1 MEALTLSSS
10 DTTPQNGIHGDW
22 RASEDQHDI
31 NFDLPLNAPPVPTPH
46 SYSINGRTTAAQ
58 SPPQASRPRPLTRL
72 QAPRTEI
79 RPTLRNPESMGN
91 SDFHGRIPSLTA
103 EQLSHL
109 PALRLVVTSSTGVNH
124 IDLRE
129 CRRRGI
135 AAANSGNVY
144 AEDVAD
150 TAVGLLID
158 VLRRISAADRYVRSG
173 LWPVKVEYPLG
184 SKLAGKRVGIISLG
198 NIGLEVAKRLE
209 AFGCIICYNS
219 RKKKPSVP
227 FTFYL
232 DVCDLAANCDILV
245 ICCALTDKTHHMINK
260 EVLLALGKEGVVV
273 NIARGAVIDEKAFVQ
288 CLVQGDIAGAGL
300 DVFEREPN
308 VPKDLLE
315 LENVVLSP
323 HRAVFTAESFWD
335 CFEYISGNLKAFF
348 SNKPLLSPVVEE

>member
-1 MEALTLSSS
+1 MAEQQRHNHLPKLLVLGISPVFRLHEQKFAQRFEILRAWE
-10 DTTPQNGIHGDW
+10 TPIFT
-22 RASEDQHDI
+22 EE
-31 NFDLPLNAPPVPTPH
+31 F
-46 SYSINGRTTAAQ
+46 
-58 SPPQASRPRPLTRL
+58 QASH
-72 QAPRTEI
+72 APHVRAMLCWGGT
-79 RPTLRNPESMGN
+79 PV
-91 SDFHGRIPSLTA
+91 TA

-129 CRRRGI
+129 CHRRGI
-135 AAANSGNVY
+135 AVANSGNVY
-144 AEDVAD
+144 AQDVAD

-158 VLRRISAADRYVRSG
+158 VLRRISAADRYVRGG
-173 LWPVKVEYPLG
+173 LWPVKGEYPLG
-184 SKLAGKRVGIISLG
+184 SKLAGKRVGIIGLG

-227 FTFYL
+227 LPFYL

-300 DVFEREPN
+300 DVFECEPN

-323 HRAVFTAESFWD
+323 HRAVFTADSFGD
-335 CFEYISGNLKAFF
+335 CFEHISGNLEAFF
-348 SNKPLLSPVVEE
+348 SNKPLLSP